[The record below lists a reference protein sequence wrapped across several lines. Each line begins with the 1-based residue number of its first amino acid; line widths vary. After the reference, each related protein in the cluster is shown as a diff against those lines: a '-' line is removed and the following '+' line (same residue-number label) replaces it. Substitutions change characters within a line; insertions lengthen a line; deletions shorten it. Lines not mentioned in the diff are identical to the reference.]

1 MLGLP
6 AYSRRVAKAQV
17 EAVAKLLDVLWEMK
31 GSDLLITAGTAP
43 MMRVDG
49 KLVRIPNEPVYTPD
63 ITQQLV
69 MGVMDMEL
77 KAKFKKQKQIDF
89 SFSYRDRAR
98 VRGNAFRQR
107 GTLALALRLIPNKVP
122 TFTELGLPPIVE
134 TWSMLPQGLV
144 LVIGATGSGKST
156 TLASMIGHIN
166 RNRPCHIITIEDP
179 IEYLHEHNVAA
190 VDQREIGEDTE
201 SFPLALRAVLR
212 EDPDVVL
219 VGEMRDLESIQNA
232 LTIAETGHLVFATLH
247 ANDTAQAVD
256 RIVDV
261 FPGDE
266 QQQIRVQLAQTL
278 VGILYQTLVPK
289 IGGGRT
295 PAFEILVGNN
305 AIKNLIREGKSGQ
318 IRNVVSTS
326 QREGMR
332 VLETSLN
339 ELVQAGQITY
349 EEAVSR
355 SMNPKQIED
364 PNHKPQVFE
373 EKKGRLGRR

>member
-1 MLGLP
+1 MWD
-6 AYSRRVAKAQV
+6 
-17 EAVAKLLDVLWEMK
+17 EK
-31 GSDLLITAGTAP
+31 GSDLLITANSP
-43 MMRVDG
+43 PLMRVDG
-49 KLVRIPNEPVYTPD
+49 ALRPMPNEPLYTPE

-69 MGVMDMEL
+69 MGIMDMEL
-77 KAKFKKQKQIDF
+77 KARFKKSKQLDF

-98 VRGNAFRQR
+98 VRVNAFRQK
-107 GTLALALRLIPNKVP
+107 GTLAMALRVIPNKVP
-122 TFTELGLPPIVE
+122 GFDELGLPAIVE
-134 TWSMLPQGLV
+134 QWSLLPQGFV

-179 IEYLHEHNVAA
+179 IEYVHDHNVAA
-190 VDQREIGEDTE
+190 VEQREIGEDTE

-266 QQQIRVQLAQTL
+266 QQQIRLQLANTL
-278 VGILYQTLVPK
+278 VGMLYQTLVPRV
-289 IGGGRT
+289 GGGRV
-295 PAFEILVGNN
+295 AAIEIMVGTS
-305 AIKNLIREGKSGQ
+305 AIKNLIREGKSRQ
-318 IRNVVSTS
+318 IRNTLATS
-326 QREGMR
+326 QRDGMR
-332 VLETSLN
+332 TLESHLN
-339 ELVQAGQITY
+339 QLVGDGVIRYDDALAHCMHAHEI
-349 EEAVSR
+349 V
-355 SMNPKQIED
+355 NPDTVRPEPAATAK
-364 PNHKPQVFE
+364 
-373 EKKGRLGRR
+373 RGRR

>member
-1 MLGLP
+1 M
-6 AYSRRVAKAQV
+6 AKAQV

-49 KLVRIPNEPVYTPD
+49 KLVRIPNEPEYTPE

-122 TFTELGLPPIVE
+122 TFDELRLPPIVE

-166 RNRPCHIITIEDP
+166 QNRPCHIITIEDP
-179 IEYLHEHNVAA
+179 IEYLHTHNVAA

-318 IRNVVSTS
+318 IRNIVATS
-326 QREGMR
+326 QREGMK

-339 ELVQAGQITY
+339 ELVKSGEIAY
-349 EEAVSR
+349 EEAISR

-364 PNHKPQVFE
+364 PNYKPPVID

>member
-1 MLGLP
+1 
-6 AYSRRVAKAQV
+6 
-17 EAVAKLLDVLWEMK
+17 
-31 GSDLLITAGTAP
+31 
-43 MMRVDG
+43 
-49 KLVRIPNEPVYTPD
+49 
-63 ITQQLV
+63 
-69 MGVMDMEL
+69 
-77 KAKFKKQKQIDF
+77 
-89 SFSYRDRAR
+89 
-98 VRGNAFRQR
+98 
-107 GTLALALRLIPNKVP
+107 
-122 TFTELGLPPIVE
+122 
-134 TWSMLPQGLV
+134 WSMLPQGFV

-201 SFPLALRAVLR
+201 SFALALRAVLR

-266 QQQIRVQLAQTL
+266 QQQIRLQLANTL

-295 PAFEILVGNN
+295 PAFEILVGSP
-305 AIKNLIREGKSGQ
+305 AIRNLIREGKSGQ
-318 IRNVVSTS
+318 IRNIVSTS
-326 QREGMR
+326 QRDGMKT
-332 VLETSLN
+332 LEVSLD
-339 ELVQAGQITY
+339 ELVRSGEISY
-349 EEAVSR
+349 EEATSR
-355 SMNPKQIED
+355 SMNPKQISNPD
-364 PNHKPQVFE
+364 YVAPPVE
-373 EKKGRLGRR
+373 EKKRGLRR

>member
-1 MLGLP
+1 
-6 AYSRRVAKAQV
+6 
-17 EAVAKLLDVLWEMK
+17 
-31 GSDLLITAGTAP
+31 
-43 MMRVDG
+43 MRVDG
-49 KLVRIPNEPVYTPD
+49 ALRPLPNEPEYTPE

-69 MGVMDMEL
+69 MGIMDMEL
-77 KAKFKKQKQIDF
+77 KARFKKAKQLDF

-98 VRGNAFRQR
+98 VRVNAFRQK
-107 GTLALALRLIPNKVP
+107 GTLAMALRLIPNKIP
-122 TFTELGLPPIVE
+122 TFAELGLPAIVE
-134 TWSMLPQGLV
+134 EWALLPQGFV

-179 IEYLHEHNVAA
+179 IEYIHEHNVAA

-266 QQQIRVQLAQTL
+266 QQQIRLQLANTL
-278 VGILYQTLVPK
+278 VGMLYQTLVPR
-289 IGGGRT
+289 IGGGRV
-295 PAFEILVGNN
+295 AAIEIMVGTS
-305 AIKNLIREGKSGQ
+305 AVKNLIREGKSRQ
-318 IRNVVSTS
+318 IRNTVATS
-326 QREGMR
+326 QRDGMQT
-332 VLETSLN
+332 LEARLN
-339 ELVQAGQITY
+339 ELVREGVIPY
-349 EEAVSR
+349 DEALSR
-355 SMNPKQIED
+355 SMHPHEIANPDATPVQAHAEPTKR
-364 PNHKPQVFE
+364 
-373 EKKGRLGRR
+373 GLRR

>member
-1 MLGLP
+1 
-6 AYSRRVAKAQV
+6 VAKAQL
-17 EAVAKLLDVLWEMK
+17 EAVANLLDVLWDAK
-31 GSDLLITAGTAP
+31 GSDLLITAGSAP
-43 MMRVDG
+43 LIRVDG
-49 KLVRIPNEPVYTPD
+49 ALRPIPTEPVYD
-63 ITQQLV
+63 AEITQQLV
-69 MGVMDMEL
+69 LGIMDMEL
-77 KAKFKKQKQIDF
+77 KAKFKKNKQIDF

-98 VRGNAFRQR
+98 VRANAFRQR
-107 GTLALALRLIPNKVP
+107 GTMAIALRIIPNKVP
-122 TFTELGLPPIVE
+122 SFDELGLPPIVE
-134 TWSMLPQGLV
+134 KWAMLPQGFM

-179 IEYLHEHNVAA
+179 IEYLHQHDVAA

-266 QQQIRVQLAQTL
+266 QQQIRLQLANTL

-289 IGGGRT
+289 IGGGRV
-295 PAFEILVGNN
+295 PAFEILVGTN
-305 AIKNLIREGKSGQ
+305 AIKNLIREGKSRQ

-326 QREGMR
+326 QRDGMQT
-332 VLETSLN
+332 LETSLSA
-339 ELVQAGQITY
+339 LVTDGLISR

-355 SMNPKQIED
+355 SMNPKEIADAEAA
-364 PNHKPQVFE
+364 PVPEPVKRGF
-373 EKKGRLGRR
+373 RR